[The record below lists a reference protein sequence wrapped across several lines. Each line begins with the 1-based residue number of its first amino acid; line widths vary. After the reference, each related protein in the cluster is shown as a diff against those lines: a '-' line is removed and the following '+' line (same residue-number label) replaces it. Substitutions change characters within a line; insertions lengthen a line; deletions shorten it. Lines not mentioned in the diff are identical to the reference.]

1 MVQGPH
7 FISTVSFWD
16 EGQTFHDFFISWEAG
31 ILPVIISDGLAKNK
45 DDALDLFRTAIN
57 RSWTYLVN
65 ESGDEDI
72 SQNDSLA
79 TMMDVFMEEDY
90 FSLEIIETTLAEC
103 PGIWGE
109 IALSDQRS
117 GTYQITTYSV
127 KATQEALGMG
137 WGPIINR
144 RINNG

>member
-1 MVQGPH
+1 M
-7 FISTVSFWD
+7 
-16 EGQTFHDFFISWEAG
+16 
-31 ILPVIISDGLAKNK
+31 IITDGLAKNK

-79 TMMDVFMEEDY
+79 NMFDVFMEEDY

-109 IALSDQRS
+109 ITPWHIDPDPAMTR
-117 GTYQITTYSV
+117 TYQITTYSV
-127 KATQEALGMG
+127 KATQEALGIG
-137 WGPIINR
+137 TWPIMNWR
-144 RINNG
+144 VS